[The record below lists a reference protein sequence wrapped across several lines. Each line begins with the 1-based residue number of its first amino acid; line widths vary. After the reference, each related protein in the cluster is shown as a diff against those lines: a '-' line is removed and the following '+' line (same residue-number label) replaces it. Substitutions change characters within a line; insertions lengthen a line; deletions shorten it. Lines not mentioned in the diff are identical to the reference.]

1 MNKKSILVGI
11 AVLLLA
17 VVGGIAGATYSR
29 YISSASTT
37 PTAQVAKWA
46 VKVND
51 TDITSNSAKTITA
64 PAITW
69 EQSNYI
75 DDNVIAPSRKGTFE
89 LKIDPSGSQVAVLYT
104 LKIDEKAFSQ
114 YPQIKIESVKVD
126 EQQLSKDES
135 SGLYSSK
142 ITLDEVKKN
151 TVKTVKVTLTWNED
165 TQYNETDT
173 TIGNT
178 ITNFDIPI
186 EITVQQYLGEASE

>member
-37 PTAQVAKWA
+37 PTAKVAKWI

-89 LKIDPSGSQVAVLYT
+89 LKIDPSGSQVAILYT

-114 YPQIKIESVKVD
+114 YPQIKIESVKVG
-126 EQQLSKDES
+126 EEVLSKGED
-135 SGLYSSK
+135 GLYSST

-165 TQYNETDT
+165 TQYNTADT

-186 EITVQQYLGEASE
+186 EITVQQYLGEAS